1 METFEIKKILV
12 PTDFSETA
20 MKALNY
26 AIELAKRTGAEITLL
41 NVVETSLASSNPAFA
56 SVPKSVEFEEEI
68 IKASQEKLEELAYSK
83 AEAVFPPFQIQTALG
98 RTYLEIVSKSKEI
111 GASIIVMGTHG
122 VSGFRELMVGS
133 NAYRVVADADCPVLT
148 IQSTLKN
155 GLFHKILIPFND
167 RPHSR
172 EKVRYALQVAKI
184 YGASVHVLGVDEE
197 GTQKD
202 TYKITKEAEQI
213 KAVADS
219 KGIPCTTEVVS
230 EAYYSNS
237 LLNHAM
243 EKEADLI
250 VEMRGMEKDNI
261 TEYFKES
268 IEKSLVNHSPIPIL
282 TVKINFNPD
291 TVNYHGYGW

>member
-1 METFEIKKILV
+1 MKTFEINKILV
-12 PTDFSETA
+12 PTDFSETS
-20 MKALNY
+20 MKAINY
-26 AIELAKRTGAEITLL
+26 ATELAKRTGAEITLL
-41 NVVETSLASSNPAFA
+41 NVVETSYA
-56 SVPKSVEFEEEI
+56 SVNTSFESIPKRIDYEEEI
-68 IKASQEKLEELAYSK
+68 IKASQEKLAELADSK
-83 AEAVFPPFQIQTALG
+83 TEAEFPPFQIQTALG
-98 RTYLEIVSKSKEI
+98 RTNLEIIAKSKEI

-172 EKVRYALQVAKI
+172 EKVRYALQIAKI
-184 YGASVHVLGVDEE
+184 YGASVHILGIDEE

-202 TYKITKEAEQI
+202 TYKIAKEAEQI

-219 KGIPCTTEVVS
+219 KGIPCTIEVVS
-230 EAYYSNS
+230 ENYYSNY

-243 EKEADLI
+243 ETEADLI